1 MNTLY
6 NFLTQTYIAAIPT
19 GMIIGSALA
28 LVAGILT
35 LTKGGLIRHFI
46 NYGK

>member
-6 NFLTQTYIAAIPT
+6 NFLTQTYVAAIPT
-19 GMIIGSALA
+19 GMVIVGAIA

-35 LTKGGLIRHFI
+35 LTVGGLFRHFI